1 MRVPPVLM
9 LFGALG
15 LSVGFAGIDPL
26 AKSSLGLRVL
36 GAMIAVAGLATA
48 LAGVLAFRQQRT
60 TVDPRYPERAS
71 ALVADG
77 IYRWTRNPMYV
88 GFVCV
93 AIGAAIALGS
103 LFAAG
108 TLRSELSALCTFR
121 ATVGR
126 AAELAIGFFG
136 VKPKHARRAH
146 FDDVVFSLSGL
157 ARRRPPNLR

>member
-1 MRVPPVLM
+1 M

-103 LFAAG
+103 LFAAAG
-108 TLRSELSALCTFR
+108 PSILAVYLDRVQIPAEERALQERFGASFQHYVLSVRRWAGRRS
-121 ATVGR
+121 
-126 AAELAIGFFG
+126 
-136 VKPKHARRAH
+136 
-146 FDDVVFSLSGL
+146 
-157 ARRRPPNLR
+157 